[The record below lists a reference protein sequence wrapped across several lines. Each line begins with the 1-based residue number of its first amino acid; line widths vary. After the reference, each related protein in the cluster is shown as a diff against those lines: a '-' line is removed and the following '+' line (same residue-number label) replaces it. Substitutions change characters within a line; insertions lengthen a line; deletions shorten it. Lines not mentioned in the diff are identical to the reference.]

1 MERLTSNKNVSDM
14 SMIELAHNS
23 CYADDERNAR
33 YRDYEM
39 DMDARDFARNLMV
52 TLTKDELPISDTE
65 FDVEILDDL
74 AIDPFSDVRGLIALF
89 YRNLWAMANLRE
101 TLKKYED
108 LEERLNKVYGDCD
121 GLLESMIELLEEHS
135 GVDIPDDTVKALLL
149 TNKAVDFYKECEDLD
164 VQDRLIKLPCKVG
177 DDVWFVPSQTCY
189 KLNIL
194 NGHGEANKVYHQKVA
209 RITFDENGWYM
220 VCDKDL
226 EYAIVNTLIGK
237 MFNETWFL
245 TQSEAEAKLKELR
258 GGDND

>member
-1 MERLTSNKNVSDM
+1 MERLTSNKKVSDM

-108 LEERLNKVYGDCD
+108 LEGESRL
-121 GLLESMIELLEEHS
+121 L
-135 GVDIPDDTVKALLL
+135 
-149 TNKAVDFYKECEDLD
+149 
-164 VQDRLIKLPCKVG
+164 KLPCKIG
-177 DDVWFVPSQTCY
+177 DDVYYVPSEVNY

-194 NGHGEANKVYHQKVA
+194 NRHSENNKVYRQKVEDFVLT
-209 RITFDENGWYM
+209 RHGWYLQ
-220 VCDKDL
+220 CDQDAKYGTGHILTD
-226 EYAIVNTLIGK
+226 VSFCK
-237 MFNETWFL
+237 TWFL
-245 TQSEAEAKLKELR
+245 AKSEAEAKLKELR
-258 GGDND
+258 GRE